1 MTIELSEWMHQ
12 ALLIGLYYLSLKH
25 ILIIIC
31 DGGSCIMIEIGLLQR
46 SDRMLGIQFEKLF
59 GRFDY
64 NVTFNSEGL
73 TILTGPN
80 GYGKTTIL
88 KSIEAIGKEFIGIM
102 FFLKLDFRK
111 IIVNFEND
119 RNIVIEK
126 VGNRLI
132 INDILIP
139 IEEKDFQNSF
149 EDLMERRPYF
159 SKIDENTWFDR
170 RRGAR
175 ITLNDYIIDLCTRGM
190 RNAES
195 DVNVKQFSDEL
206 INLLKKM
213 KQLVGKICFIKEQR
227 LIRENKNRY
236 DEQEV
241 VNVIEELPT
250 RFRELM
256 RNIQQDYSIVAN
268 KLDSTYPNRLFE
280 TEEGIAESDYKVK
293 MQEMASKF
301 EMLSKYDL
309 STMQEPVNFIFKE
322 EHAKALK
329 VYFEDFEV
337 KYQVYEDFINK
348 ADLYTD
354 IINHRLSF
362 KTMKI
367 SKEFGISII
376 DENSKHLKLTQLSS
390 GEKQEIVLFYDL
402 IFETKKDIL
411 LLIDEPEI
419 SLHITWQKKFM
430 DDLLRIIDYKGFNV
444 IVATHSPQII
454 NNHWDRQVDLGELYG
469 KQLNKR

>member
-1 MTIELSEWMHQ
+1 M
-12 ALLIGLYYLSLKH
+12 IGA
-25 ILIIIC
+25 
-31 DGGSCIMIEIGLLQR
+31 GLLQR
-46 SDRMLGIQFEKLF
+46 SERMLGIQFEKLF

-64 NVTFNSEGL
+64 NVIFNSEGL

-80 GYGKTTIL
+80 GYGKSTIL
-88 KSIEAIGKEFIGIM
+88 KSIEAIGKEFVGIM
-102 FFLKLDFRK
+102 FFMRLDFRK
-111 IIVNFEND
+111 ITVNFENN
-119 RNIVIEK
+119 RNIIIEK
-126 VGNRLI
+126 VDNTLI
-132 INDILIP
+132 INDIP
-139 IEEKDFQNSF
+139 IKEEVFQNSL
-149 EDLMERRPYF
+149 EEIMERRPFF
-159 SKIDENTWFDR
+159 SRIDENTWFDR
-170 RRGAR
+170 RRGTR
-175 ITLNDYIIDLCTRGM
+175 ITLNDYISDLYVKEVRSV
-190 RNAES
+190 ES
-195 DVNVKQFSDEL
+195 DADIKIFSTEL
-206 INLLKKM
+206 IILLKEM
-213 KQLVGKICFIKEQR
+213 KQLVGEIYFIKEQR
-227 LIRENKNRY
+227 LIRENKNRR

-241 VNVIEELPT
+241 VNVIEELPI

-256 RNIQQDYSIVAN
+256 QNVQQDYSIVAN

-280 TEEGIAESDYKVK
+280 TEEGIAESDYKIK

-301 EMLSKYDL
+301 ESLSKYDL

-329 VYFEDFEV
+329 VYFDDFEV

-348 ADLYTD
+348 LDLYTD

-362 KTMKI
+362 KTLKI

-402 IFETKKDIL
+402 IFGTEKDIL

>member
-1 MTIELSEWMHQ
+1 
-12 ALLIGLYYLSLKH
+12 
-25 ILIIIC
+25 
-31 DGGSCIMIEIGLLQR
+31 MIEIGLLQR

-149 EDLMERRPYF
+149 EDLMERRSYF

-213 KQLVGKICFIKEQR
+213 KQLVGEICFIKEQR

>member
-1 MTIELSEWMHQ
+1 M
-12 ALLIGLYYLSLKH
+12 IGV
-25 ILIIIC
+25 
-31 DGGSCIMIEIGLLQR
+31 GLLRR
-46 SDRMLGIQFEKLF
+46 SERMVGIQFEKLF

-64 NVTFNSEGL
+64 DVIFNSDGL

-80 GYGKTTIL
+80 GYGKSTIL
-88 KSIEAIGKEFIGIM
+88 KSIEAIGKEFVGIM
-102 FFLKLDFRK
+102 FFMRLDFRK
-111 IIVNFEND
+111 ITVNFENN
-119 RNIVIEK
+119 RNIIIEK
-126 VGNRLI
+126 IDNKLI
-132 INDILIP
+132 INNIT
-139 IEEKDFQNSF
+139 IEGEVFQNSL
-149 EDLMERRPYF
+149 EDIIDRRPYF
-159 SKIDENTWFDR
+159 SRIDENTWFDR
-170 RRGAR
+170 RRGTK
-175 ITLNDYIIDLCTRGM
+175 ITLNDYISDLYIREM
-190 RNAES
+190 RNMES
-195 DVNVKQFSDEL
+195 DVDIKVFSTEVLD
-206 INLLKKM
+206 LLKEM
-213 KQLVGKICFIKEQR
+213 KQLVGEIYFIKEQR
-227 LIRENKNRY
+227 LIRENKNRR

-241 VNVIEELPT
+241 VNVIEELPI

-256 RNIQQDYSIVAN
+256 QNVQQDYSMVAN

-280 TEEGIAESDYKVK
+280 TEEGIAESDYKIK
-293 MQEMASKF
+293 MQEMALKF
-301 EMLSKYDL
+301 ESLSKYDL

-329 VYFEDFEV
+329 VYFDDFEV

-348 ADLYTD
+348 LDLYTD

-367 SKEFGISII
+367 SKEFGISLI
-376 DENSKHLKLTQLSS
+376 DENDKYLTLTQLSS

-402 IFETKKDIL
+402 IFGTKKDVL

-469 KQLNKR
+469 KQLNKK